1 MSIRNGRFGVMLAAL
16 LAISLGSATSYAASG
31 LTPGP
36 VELQS
41 LGPMTFA
48 TSGVLIIGDPKAAAV
63 YAIATEDKQVDGDLQ
78 NSLPKDLRGQLAAAI
93 GAEADALEI
102 GDMAVNPETGNVTFS
117 VKANNRCGLVRMS
130 RDGQFQKINLDKIDH
145 GRKQLPNPPADKIT
159 GEGRRKRNLRDQ
171 SITDVAYFD
180 GKVIVS
186 GLSAGDSPSAV
197 VEFPFPFADNTIV
210 SNVEIFHAA
219 HGRVEDAAI
228 QTFVPLN
235 IDGEPSLLAGFTC
248 TPLVNFPIGKLDGG
262 EKVRGKT
269 VAELGNRNRPI
280 DMIVY
285 EKEGV
290 THLLLSNT
298 ARGVMKVS
306 TEKIDDG
313 PGLTEPVRG
322 GGTAGQPF
330 EKIESLVDVT
340 QMDKL
345 SETHGIALIGKPG
358 DTQRLQIFELP

>member
-1 MSIRNGRFGVMLAAL
+1 MSIRNCRFQLSLASFL
-16 LAISLGSATSYAASG
+16 LFSLSTVVGYAASG
-31 LTPGP
+31 LTAGT

-63 YAIATEDKQVDGDLQ
+63 YAIATEDKQVAGDLSQ
-78 NSLPKDLRGQLAAAI
+78 SLPKDLRASIASQI
-93 GAEADALEI
+93 GAEANAIEI
-102 GDMAVNPETGNVTFS
+102 GDLAVNPETGNVTFS
-117 VKANNRCGLVRMS
+117 VRANNRCSLVRMS
-130 RDGQFQKINLDKIDH
+130 RDGTFQNIDLEKIDH
-145 GRKQLPNPPADKIT
+145 ARKLLPNPPADKLT
-159 GEGRRKRNLRDQ
+159 GQGRRQRNLRDQ

-186 GLSAGDSPSAV
+186 GMSAGDSPSAV
-197 VEFPFPFADNTIV
+197 VEFPFPFADNTLV
-210 SNVEIFHAA
+210 TNVEIFHAA
-219 HGRVEDAAI
+219 HGRVEDSAI

-235 IDGEPSLLAGFTC
+235 IDGQPSLLAGFTC

-285 EKEGV
+285 EKQGV
-290 THLLLSNT
+290 THLLMSNT

-306 TEKIDDG
+306 TQNIDDG

-330 EKIESLVDVT
+330 EKIETLVDVV

-345 SETHGIALIGKPG
+345 NETQGIAMIGKPG
-358 DTQRLQIFELP
+358 DAPQLQIFDLP